1 MQVLNKPSVES
12 VHGTDPAEESL
23 LFGRGYS
30 LQTYFAPVPFC
41 LLNAGVGGVSVWAS
55 IATENLIREPH
66 LRQLK
71 LGSLRA
77 SRVSTVVSMEIPW
90 A

>member
-1 MQVLNKPSVES
+1 MLEELSTES

-30 LQTYFAPVPFC
+30 LQTYFATSVPFC
-41 LLNAGVGGVSVWAS
+41 RLNTGVGGGSMWGS

-66 LRQLK
+66 LRQLNP
-71 LGSLRA
+71 GSKQDFN
-77 SRVSTVVSMEIPW
+77 SMEIPW